1 MNPSRS
7 SEKKVNFQSRFGPH
21 PLGLHHRSLGCTL
34 GHGKGCQ
41 CSDRSHSTLTRT
53 SQNSM
58 ISLSWRRKDTIG
70 VVEGVSNQFLQTFT
84 VFFGFASTVV
94 WLCLVLI
101 GFLHKILCFAWTS
114 GMSTSCYAAKNAHL
128 IMLVSS
134 FATTIQYQRY
144 VIVCKGNPSFESCVE
159 GKF

>member
-7 SEKKVNFQSRFGPH
+7 SEKKVNFQSCFGPH

-41 CSDRSHSTLTRT
+41 FSDRSHSTLTRT

-70 VVEGVSNQFLQTFT
+70 VVEGVSNQFLRTFT
-84 VFFGFASTVV
+84 VFFWFCQHSSLVV
-94 WLCLVLI
+94 FGLI
-101 GFLHKILCFAWTS
+101 GFLHKILCLLERLGCPPAV
-114 GMSTSCYAAKNAHL
+114 MRPKMH
-128 IMLVSS
+128 I
-134 FATTIQYQRY
+134 
-144 VIVCKGNPSFESCVE
+144 
-159 GKF
+159 